1 MSFKHLNL
9 IFLAIFIVVKDP
21 PIRQREIVMTFY
33 INLFLILS
41 NEIEQLIKLVKKIVG
56 NKAGK
61 NK

>member
-1 MSFKHLNL
+1 
-9 IFLAIFIVVKDP
+9 
-21 PIRQREIVMTFY
+21 MTFN